1 MLASSRLQ
9 TIICTSRLPDA
20 ERFYGEVLALPLK
33 GRSHG
38 GVIFD
43 VGGGDLL
50 VMPVPST
57 NPSAHT
63 VVGFA
68 VADLATV
75 MTTLEQRGVQWLRHT
90 GLRPDEFGVVVSPWG
105 AKVVWL
111 RDPDGNILSI
121 VQYA

>member
-9 TIICTSRLPDA
+9 TIICTSRLPEA
-20 ERFYGEVLALPLK
+20 ERFYGETLALPLK

-38 GVIFD
+38 GVMFD

-57 NPSAHT
+57 NPSVHT

-68 VADLATV
+68 VADLAAV
-75 MTTLEQRGVQWLRHT
+75 MVTLEQRGVQWLRHT
-90 GLRPDEFGVVVSPWG
+90 GLKHDESGVVVSPWG

-121 VQYA
+121 VQYT

>member
-9 TIICTSRLPDA
+9 TIICTARLPDA
-20 ERFYGEVLALPLK
+20 ERFYGEVLSLPVK

-38 GVIFD
+38 GIIFN

-57 NPSAHT
+57 EPSAHT
-63 VVGFA
+63 TVGFA
-68 VADLATV
+68 VQDLARV
-75 MTTLEQRGVQWLRHT
+75 MAALEAYGVQWERVP
-90 GLRPDEFGVVVSPWG
+90 GLAHDESGVVVSPWG
-105 AKVVWL
+105 ARVVWF